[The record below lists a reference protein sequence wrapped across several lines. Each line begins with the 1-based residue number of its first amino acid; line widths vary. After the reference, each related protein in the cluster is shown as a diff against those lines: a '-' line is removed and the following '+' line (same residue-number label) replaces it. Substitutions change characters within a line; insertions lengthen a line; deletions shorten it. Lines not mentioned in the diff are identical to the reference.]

1 MNSLRRR
8 LMSLLCVGPALA
20 AVPGGL
26 AAAEQPKGLDAMEC
40 IYTRRSIRK
49 YQDKPVPDQLL
60 TEILGAAMTAPSAIN
75 EQPWHFVVVKNRD
88 KLKEI
93 STAVPYVAMAAGAGA
108 GILVAA
114 EPALCKDPDFWP
126 LDCSNA
132 TMSILLAC
140 RALGLGAVWCAVH
153 PKQDRMAKYRAM
165 LGVPG
170 SIMPFAFVC
179 LGWPDQ
185 EAGRVNRF
193 KPERIH
199 RENWNTPSAG

>member
-1 MNSLRRR
+1 MNSLRRT
-8 LMSLLCVGPALA
+8 LMRLLCVGPALA

-26 AAAEQPKGLDAMEC
+26 AAAEQPKGMDAMEC
-40 IYTRRSIRK
+40 IFTRRSIRK
-49 YQDKPVPDQLL
+49 YLNNPVPDELL
-60 TEILGAAMTAPSAIN
+60 AEVLQAAMTAPSAIN
-75 EQPWHFVVVKNRD
+75 EQPWHFVVVKDRA
-88 KLKEI
+88 KLQEI
-93 STAVPYVAMAAGAGA
+93 SASVPYVGMAAGAGA

-114 EPALCKDPDFWP
+114 EPALCKDVDFWP

-132 TMSILLAC
+132 TLSILLAC
-140 RALGLGAVWCAVH
+140 RALGLGAVWCAVY
-153 PKQDRMAKYRAM
+153 PKQDRMAKYRQL
-165 LGVPG
+165 LGIPE

-199 RENWNTPSAG
+199 KERWG